1 MQNDRDTHSA
11 DGAGMGTKDHA
22 ALAQGK
28 GGGGACQRPQR
39 GIGQLAIAGTSDLQ
53 PRKARSWPTAL
64 LATCA
69 VAAVVA
75 NVEVADPNEGPSR
88 AYLNQGCSVAEP
100 DPIVVAAF
108 INHNARRKHS
118 CTFTTSSASCLHAHD
133 MHAL

>member
-1 MQNDRDTHSA
+1 
-11 DGAGMGTKDHA
+11 MGTKDHA

-28 GGGGACQRPQR
+28 GGGGATAATRH
-39 GIGQLAIAGTSDLQ
+39 QLAIAGTSDLQ

-118 CTFTTSSASCLHAHD
+118 CTFTTSTSASCLHAHG